1 MPLLLR
7 PTAPSPS
14 IDELAFVV
22 TAAPL
27 SEQALK
33 RSVSSNAFEPLR
45 CTTHSRV
52 SVHSRRRRRG
62 STVSS
67 DTEFAGCD
75 DAGNDLEHSSSS
87 WQSGRRTLC
96 QSGVGT
102 QSKDTGFR
110 ESKRLSHETQ
120 PDDDHISSFMSETGR
135 PSSLRSCGCSCADA
149 NELGITSS
157 FAVIE
162 DRQLAVVDKELR
174 DLRQTVVRKLYSR
187 LTKISGLRRRKPTT
201 TKPLV

>member
-22 TAAPL
+22 TAASL
-27 SEQALK
+27 SEQALQ
-33 RSVSSNAFEPLR
+33 RSVSSNASEARR

-52 SVHSRRRRRG
+52 SVHSRCRG
-62 STVSS
+62 STAST

-75 DAGNDLEHSSSS
+75 DAGNNVEHCPSS
-87 WQSGRRTLC
+87 WQSGHQALR
-96 QSGVGT
+96 QSGVAS
-102 QSKDTGFR
+102 QSKDTDIR
-110 ESKRLSHETQ
+110 ESKRLWHETQ
-120 PDDDHISSFMSETGR
+120 PDDDHISSFVSEAGR
-135 PSSLRSCGCSCADA
+135 PSSLLSCGCSCTDA
-149 NELGITSS
+149 NELGISSS

-174 DLRQTVVRKLYSR
+174 DLRQTFVRKLYSR
-187 LTKISGLRRRKPTT
+187 LTKISGLRRRKTKT
-201 TKPLV
+201 AKPLV